1 MQLRARYAGF
11 VISCV
16 TVILFPACDTPERT
30 AAVPVE
36 PGPAEM
42 SANGGGNQDR
52 WEVEAE
58 VRALAAQH
66 GITPLPDAPHVRN
79 ALVKLGRDLAFDPI
93 LSGNHDVSCMT
104 CHVPKFATVDR
115 KSLSIGVGG
124 AGLGPMRSHPEG
136 MFIPRNAPAA
146 FNLASL
152 KRLFWDGRVEVDD
165 AGAFHTP
172 AGAQITPAMANT
184 FEFGAASA
192 LALFPV
198 TSRTEMRGFSGNEL
212 AAIPDADMTGIWGAL
227 MQRLGAN
234 SQYRRMFENAYPG
247 TPFGEMTFAHA
258 SNAIGA
264 FLVSQ
269 FTFTNSPWD
278 RFLAGKSNA
287 LSDEQLAGAKTF
299 MSIRCVQ
306 CHNGPT
312 LSDQEFHNVALAQ
325 IGPGVG
331 NGTGGHDDFG
341 RWNVTGNDA
350 DRYRFRTTPL
360 RNVELTAP
368 YGHDGSIV
376 DLRAFVEHYSES
388 DLKLTTFDPFSL
400 DVLLQGTVLQNAAEI
415 NARRDPIIIGV
426 VLPDETVD
434 QLMAF
439 MSALTDPAAR
449 RLDNVVPH
457 HVPSGLPVERP

>member
-1 MQLRARYAGF
+1 MESRAQHVVRLVPCIAML
-11 VISCV
+11 
-16 TVILFPACDTPERT
+16 LFQACEAPERST
-30 AAVPVE
+30 AVPVE
-36 PGPAEM
+36 PGPAEVG
-42 SANGGGNQDR
+42 ANRIANQGR
-52 WEVEAE
+52 RELEAE

-66 GITPLPDAPHVRN
+66 GITALPAAPHVRN

-104 CHVPKFATVDR
+104 CHVPKFATVDG
-115 KSLSIGVGG
+115 KSLSVGVGG
-124 AGLGPMRSHPEG
+124 AGLGPMRWHPEG
-136 MFIPRNAPAA
+136 AFIPRNAPAA
-146 FNLASL
+146 FNLAPL
-152 KRLFWDGRVEVDD
+152 KRLFWDGRVEVDG
-165 AGAFHTP
+165 AGTFHTP
-172 AGAQITPAMANT
+172 AGAQLTPAMART
-184 FEFGAASA
+184 LEFGAASA

-198 TSRTEMRGFSGNEL
+198 ASRTEMRGFSGNEL

-227 MQRLGAN
+227 MRRLGAN
-234 SQYRRMFENAYPG
+234 TRYRRMFEQAYPG
-247 TPFGEMTFAHA
+247 TPFGDMTFAHA

-269 FTFTNSPWD
+269 FTFTRSPWD
-278 RFLAGKSNA
+278 RFLDGKSNA
-287 LSDEQLAGAKTF
+287 LSDAQLEGAKTF

-312 LSDQEFHNVALAQ
+312 FSDQEFHNVAVAQ

-331 NGTGGHDDFG
+331 NGIDGHDDFG
-341 RWNVTGNDA
+341 RWNVTGVDA

-368 YGHDGSIV
+368 YGHDGSIM
-376 DLRAFVEHYSES
+376 DLRAFIEHYSES
-388 DLKLTTFDPFSL
+388 DLKLTAFDPFSL
-400 DVLLQGTVLQNAAEI
+400 DVLLQGTVLRNAAEI
-415 NARRDPIIIGV
+415 NARRDPIIVGV
-426 VLPDETVD
+426 VLPDEAVD

-439 MSALTDPAAR
+439 MGALTDPAAR

>member
-1 MQLRARYAGF
+1 MQSRTRHVVC
-11 VISCV
+11 VIPCV
-16 TVILFPACDTPERT
+16 TMALFQACDTPERST
-30 AAVPVE
+30 SVPVE
-36 PGPAEM
+36 PPPAEV
-42 SANGGGNQDR
+42 SANRIANQER
-52 WEVEAE
+52 WALEAE

-66 GITPLPDAPHVRN
+66 GITPLPAAPHVRN

-104 CHVPKFATVDR
+104 CHVPKFATVDG

-124 AGLGPMRSHPEG
+124 AGLGPIRSHPEG
-136 MFIPRNAPAA
+136 AFIPRNAPAA
-146 FNLASL
+146 FNLAAL
-152 KRLFWDGRVEVDD
+152 KRLFWDGRVEVDG

-172 AGAQITPAMANT
+172 AGAQLTPAMAST
-184 FEFGAASA
+184 LEFGAASA

-212 AAIPDADMTGIWGAL
+212 AAIPDADVTGIWSAL

-234 SQYRRMFENAYPG
+234 ASYRRMFEQAYPG
-247 TPFGEMTFAHA
+247 TPFGDMTFAHA

-269 FTFTNSPWD
+269 FTFTKSPWD
-278 RFLAGKSNA
+278 RFLSGTSKA
-287 LSDEQLAGAKTF
+287 LSDEQLEGARTF

-312 LSDQEFHNVALAQ
+312 FSDQEFHNVAVAQ

-331 NGTGGHDDFG
+331 NGTDGRDDFG
-341 RWNVTGNDA
+341 RWNVTGVDA

-368 YGHDGSIV
+368 YGHDGSIAE
-376 DLRAFVEHYSES
+376 LRAFIEHYSDS
-388 DLKLTTFDPFSL
+388 DLKLSAFDPFSL
-400 DVLLQGTVLQNAAEI
+400 EVLLQGTVQQNAAEI
-415 NARRDPIIIGV
+415 NARRDPIIVGV
-426 VLPDETVD
+426 VLPDEVVD

-439 MSALTDPAAR
+439 MGALTDPAAR

-457 HVPSGLPVERP
+457 QVPSGLPVERP